1 MVFESSVL
9 RGLNIESSTEKR
21 IESIDAL
28 RGFDMFLIIGA
39 TSLLRALHNLNEY
52 IPTWRI
58 AGQLVHVPW
67 EGINFYD
74 IVFPLFLFLVG
85 SSIVFSMSKAINYST
100 EKQLFSRI
108 LQRTLLLF
116 ILGIIYNGGL
126 KYGLDEMRI
135 MGVLQRIALCY
146 FFTSILVLFF
156 SLRGLIVTFF
166 TILLGYWVAFLLI
179 PVPGVESGQYLEG
192 MNLANYIDNEY
203 LPFRK
208 NKETYDSE
216 GLIST
221 IPAVATTLMGVFAG
235 LILKT
240 GSIHDNKKGIL
251 LFGIG
256 VVAIILGYLWGNQF
270 PIIKKIWTSSYVL
283 VVGGY
288 SFLLLSLFYQIVDIW
303 KFSIWARPFIWI
315 GANALT
321 IYLAYNII
329 NIPLF
334 AERFVGAQ
342 SIQAFSSYWQ
352 LIHALT
358 VIALGIWLA
367 RYLYRKNIFIRI

>member
-1 MVFESSVL
+1 MIFESPVL
-9 RGLNIESSTEKR
+9 RALSIESSAGKR

-39 TSLLRALHNLNEY
+39 TSLVRALHNLNEY

-67 EGINFYD
+67 EGLNFYD
-74 IVFPLFLFLVG
+74 VVFPLFLFLVG

-108 LQRTLLLF
+108 VRRTLLLF

-126 KYGLDEMRI
+126 QYGLDGMRI
-135 MGVLQRIALCY
+135 MGVLQRIAVCY
-146 FFTSILVLFF
+146 FFTSILVLLF
-156 SLRGLIVTFF
+156 SLRGLIITFF

-179 PVPGVESGQYLEG
+179 PVPGIEFGQFLEG
-192 MNLANYIDNEY
+192 MNLANYIDREY
-203 LPFRK
+203 LPFQK

-221 IPAVATTLMGVFAG
+221 IPAVASTLMGVFAG

-240 GSIHDNKKGIL
+240 DSINNNKKGIL

-256 VVAIILGYLWGNQF
+256 VVAIVLGYLWGEQF

-288 SFLLLSLFYQIVDIW
+288 SFLLLSLFYQIVDVW
-303 KFSIWARPFIWI
+303 QFSIWARPFIWI

-321 IYLAYNII
+321 IYLVYNII
-329 NIPLF
+329 DISLL
-334 AERFVGAQ
+334 AERFVGSQ
-342 SIQAFSSYWQ
+342 SIKVLGSYWQ

-358 VIALGIWLA
+358 VLALGIWLA
-367 RYLYRKNIFIRI
+367 GYLYRKKIFIRI